1 MIRVLVADDHA
12 VVRRGVIQIL
22 AEAPGV
28 VAVGEAGTGRQVLQ
42 MVREQGCDLL
52 VLDIAMPDGG
62 GLEVLQELE
71 TLAPDVPVLV
81 LTTYPERQ
89 YAIRA
94 LKAGAAGYLTKE
106 SAPDELIEAIRVVSR
121 GGKYITRSLAQTL
134 AEELRRETPAEPHA
148 ALSNR
153 EYQVMT
159 KLAAGTNL
167 SDIAAEFSLSVKT
180 VSTYRAR
187 ILQKLQLSNTAE
199 IVRYA
204 FEHGLVD

>member
-134 AEELRRETPAEPHA
+134 AEELRRDTPAEPHA

-159 KLAAGTNL
+159 KLAAGTSL